1 MTSVRVTPQGAR
13 AANFGFDVTP
23 ARLISGIIT
32 ERGVCEASHAGLSG
46 LFPDLA
52 EAAA

>member
-1 MTSVRVTPQGAR
+1 VVSVRITPEGAR

-23 ARLISGIIT
+23 ARLVTAIVT
-32 ERGVCEASHAGLSG
+32 ERGVCEASHAELTG

-52 EAAA
+52 ERAA